1 MSDADLKP
9 TDPRLY
15 TTSTPEELASQDIGL
30 SNNADGQPAATVPYA
45 PGTEGDMSGNDDRM
59 HGARLRALIDSMDG
73 SGGGPTQGPP
83 VGPGYYDYRSVGG
96 KGVYDQAFDTSGL
109 VSDINAAHQAHEGQA
124 RELEDHYRNE
134 AQRATNA
141 AAARKV
147 AAEQDAAGIA
157 QRQQE
162 LDRATRQYSAE
173 LQDTGKF
180 WHNPGNIL
188 AAISYSLM
196 PIFSNDPTVGVKL
209 INDAINQDL
218 AARRAAA
225 DGTLGALRSNL
236 DGYRRLAGDRQAGDQ
251 LAEAEA
257 RRVAADDVQ
266 RIAAKFASPIA
277 KAQASSLQHQLLVET
292 ARLQMTTNSQ
302 GRLWQPDARVD
313 PLLYTTRAT
322 GAMADRSGARGS
334 AGIPG
339 APAANSTVA
348 GSPSVALDPK
358 VQAAL
363 AKLGV
368 QPRGPS
374 PDELKRRH
382 ADMEQQLEKQVPGG
396 ANLLRDAQA
405 SLAKEAFNMTGQTSG
420 HAFTAAYQK
429 AKNRQME
436 GIPKITELMV
446 KNGAE
451 TAKVKNLQQK
461 VDIIDASERQVGNDP
476 NRWFGPAKTLWGEQI
491 YNRYDQL
498 KATFESGDSSTP
510 AEAAQKAKDK
520 AVREFRQ
527 DLQSEI
533 NKYRNQVSGAA
544 VTSGEKPGLN
554 AVISSEDS
562 YGPATNWLKI
572 RSRELEGERGRALD
586 SLEPWALLQYLAN
599 NPVGGVS
606 RGLDRRGTP
615 GPVPPEEKQSA
626 RSYNPGVKK

>member
-1 MSDADLKP
+1 
-9 TDPRLY
+9 
-15 TTSTPEELASQDIGL
+15 
-30 SNNADGQPAATVPYA
+30 
-45 PGTEGDMSGNDDRM
+45 
-59 HGARLRALIDSMDG
+59 
-73 SGGGPTQGPP
+73 
-83 VGPGYYDYRSVGG
+83 
-96 KGVYDQAFDTSGL
+96 
-109 VSDINAAHQAHEGQA
+109 
-124 RELEDHYRNE
+124 
-134 AQRATNA
+134 
-141 AAARKV
+141 
-147 AAEQDAAGIA
+147 
-157 QRQQE
+157 
-162 LDRATRQYSAE
+162 
-173 LQDTGKF
+173 
-180 WHNPGNIL
+180 
-188 AAISYSLM
+188 
-196 PIFSNDPTVGVKL
+196 
-209 INDAINQDL
+209 
-218 AARRAAA
+218 
-225 DGTLGALRSNL
+225 
-236 DGYRRLAGDRQAGDQ
+236 
-251 LAEAEA
+251 
-257 RRVAADDVQ
+257 
-266 RIAAKFASPIA
+266 
-277 KAQASSLQHQLLVET
+277 
-292 ARLQMTTNSQ
+292 
-302 GRLWQPDARVD
+302 
-313 PLLYTTRAT
+313 
-322 GAMADRSGARGS
+322 
-334 AGIPG
+334 
-339 APAANSTVA
+339 
-348 GSPSVALDPK
+348 
-358 VQAAL
+358 
-363 AKLGV
+363 
-368 QPRGPS
+368 
-374 PDELKRRH
+374 
-382 ADMEQQLEKQVPGG
+382 
-396 ANLLRDAQA
+396 
-405 SLAKEAFNMTGQTSG
+405 MTGQTSG